1 MLDELEFAV
10 SSVRVGG
17 THVVRVF
24 GELDLYTAPE
34 LREEL
39 DDLPSG
45 VDGVQ
50 VDLTNVTFVDSA
62 GLAVLVAAARPLR
75 AAGGTMSLVVDD
87 PRVLRVLEV
96 TGLDRYFEI
105 VAAPLA

>member
-1 MLDELEFAV
+1 VLDELEFAV

-45 VDGVQ
+45 V
-50 VDLTNVTFVDSA
+50 TACRST
-62 GLAVLVAAARPLR
+62 
-75 AAGGTMSLVVDD
+75 
-87 PRVLRVLEV
+87 
-96 TGLDRYFEI
+96 
-105 VAAPLA
+105 